1 MAQLIWSRPENPPD
15 SVARSIGITVGE
27 FHERLHKIKR
37 EAGLGAR
44 QRVRIYDD
52 GTIEDETH
60 VWIGNVKES

>member
-1 MAQLIWSRPENPPD
+1 M
-15 SVARSIGITVGE
+15 ARSIGITVGE